1 MSITKAIV
9 NAKVVHERGIIWDG
23 AILVENDRIKAYGKR
38 KDVEIP
44 EGTEIIDAG
53 GAYVGPG
60 FVDIHLHGGGGYQTA
75 DDPEKAAEY
84 FLSHGETSILCSP
97 SGIATRER
105 DNAARVIT
113 NVRNAMKTAK
123 NIKGLYMEGPYANP
137 KYGAGGKF
145 NIWGNRPVDPDDVKA
160 IVDAAGE
167 DVKVWMVA
175 PELMHLGLMTFL
187 EYARRVN
194 PKVKFAVGH
203 SEALPSE
210 IRALGKY
217 RPSIQTHAYNAT
229 GRVGEPR
236 GGLRCYGPDEYF
248 MKEPDTYCE
257 LICDSLGIHVHS
269 EMQELLIHTKGVH
282 RVMLISD
289 STQHDDAIVP
299 EKYVGITDINFNKLG
314 NLAGSKL
321 TLDKACRNIMAHTSC
336 GICQAFLM
344 ASTNPAKA
352 VGLYNEVGSI
362 DVDKKADFVFV
373 DDLFNVKQVML
384 EGNFVEKINM

>member
-1 MSITKAIV
+1 MKSIKAIM

-23 AILVENDRIKAYGKR
+23 AIVVEKDRIKAYGKR
-38 KDVEIP
+38 KDIEIP
-44 EGTEIIDAG
+44 EGAEIIDAE

-75 DDPEKAAEY
+75 DDPEKAAEF
-84 FLSHGETSILCSP
+84 FLSHGTTSMLCAP
-97 SGIATRER
+97 SRIATRDR
-105 DNAARVIT
+105 DSAAEVIK
-113 NVRNAMKTAK
+113 NVRAAMKTAK
-123 NIKGLYMEGPYANP
+123 NIKGLYIEGPYCNP

-145 NIWGNRPVDPDDVKA
+145 NVWGNRPVDFEDVKT
-160 IVDAAGE
+160 IVDAAGK
-167 DVKVWMVA
+167 DVKAWMVA
-175 PELMHLGLMTFL
+175 PELMPLGLNIFL
-187 EYARRVN
+187 EYARKVN
-194 PKVKFAVGH
+194 PDVKFAVGH

-217 RPSIQTHAYNAT
+217 RPTIQTHAYNAT

-257 LICDSLGIHVHS
+257 LICDTLGIHVHS
-269 EMQELLIHTKGVH
+269 EMQELLIHTKGIH
-282 RVMLISD
+282 KVMLITD
-289 STQHDDAIVP
+289 STQHDDAVVP
-299 EKYVGITDINFNKLG
+299 EQYVGITDINFNKLG

-321 TLDKACRNIMAHTSC
+321 TMDKACRNIMSHTTT

-352 VGLYNEVGSI
+352 VDLYDEVGSI
-362 DVDKKADFVFV
+362 DLGKKADLVFV
-373 DDLFNVKQVML
+373 DDLFNIKRVML
-384 EGNFVEKINM
+384 EGELVAKINM